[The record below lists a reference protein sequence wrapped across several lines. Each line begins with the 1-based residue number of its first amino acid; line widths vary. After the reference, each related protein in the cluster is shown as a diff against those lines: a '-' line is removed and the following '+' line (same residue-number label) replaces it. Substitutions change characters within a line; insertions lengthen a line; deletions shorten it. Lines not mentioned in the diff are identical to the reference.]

1 MQRPFVKPRHAEP
14 RSPDWGRRADQSW
27 CSQPRTGTVAA
38 HIHTQTRTQ
47 RASSVLLASVM
58 ALQLTAC
65 SAPPSKPSSP
75 AQAQGQAQNQN
86 AARALRRGDA
96 ASALASYQA
105 ALAAAESVEDFES
118 SAVALLNLAT
128 VHSQLGQNEAA
139 LARVERILAQPAL
152 FSVNA
157 QAQAAARKAL
167 LLLDQDQI
175 EQALTWAERSLLLCP
190 SACALA
196 PAMNNLRA
204 HVALGRGELARA
216 TSLALQAAEQ
226 AAAAGLQAEQA
237 NGQRLAGRALSQ
249 QGQHEPA
256 AQLLAQ
262 ALLLDQALGLPDR
275 IASDLQYAAQNE
287 QRRGQLAAA
296 KAYLERAW
304 VVSQAAG
311 HTARAAALRQQL
323 QSMADTASR

>member
-1 MQRPFVKPRHAEP
+1 MH
-14 RSPDWGRRADQSW
+14 RAF
-27 CSQPRTGTVAA
+27 
-38 HIHTQTRTQ
+38 
-47 RASSVLLASVM
+47 SVLLASVM

-75 AQAQGQAQNQN
+75 AQAQVQVQNQN
-86 AARALRRGDA
+86 AARALQRGDTT
-96 ASALASYQA
+96 SALASYQA
-105 ALAAAESVEDFES
+105 ALVAAESVEDFES

-128 VHSQLGQNEAA
+128 VHSQRGQTEAA
-139 LARVERILAQPAL
+139 LARVDRILAQPAL
-152 FSVNA
+152 FSVGA

-167 LLLDQDQI
+167 LLLDLGQI
-175 EQALTWAERSLLLCP
+175 EQALTGAERSLLLCP

-287 QRRGQLAAA
+287 QRRGQLGAA

>member
-1 MQRPFVKPRHAEP
+1 MQRPFVNPHRVEP
-14 RSPDWGRRADQSW
+14 RRPDWGLQAGLHRLRRPHA
-27 CSQPRTGTVAA
+27 GAAAVAA
-38 HIHTQTRTQ
+38 QTL
-47 RASSVLLASVM
+47 RASALLLASVVT
-58 ALQLTAC
+58 LQLMAC
-65 SAPPSKPSSP
+65 SSPPAKPSSP

-96 ASALASYQA
+96 AAALASYQA

-139 LARVERILAQPAL
+139 LAQVDRILAAPAL
-152 FSVNA
+152 FSVAA

-167 LLLDQDQI
+167 LWVDQGQI
-175 EQALTWAERSLLLCP
+175 EQALSWADRSLVLCP
-190 SACALA
+190 STCALA

-204 HVALGRGELARA
+204 HVALGRGELERA
-216 TSLALQAAEQ
+216 THLALQAAEQ
-226 AAAAGLQAEQA
+226 AAAAGLPAEQA

-249 QGQHEPA
+249 QGQHVRA
-256 AQLLAQ
+256 AELLAQ
-262 ALLLDQALGLPDR
+262 ALLLDQTLGLPDR
-275 IASDLQYAAQNE
+275 IAADLQFAAQNE
-287 QRRGQLAAA
+287 VRRGQLGAA

-323 QSMADTASR
+323 QSMADPAPR